1 MLFCDLILNFILGF
15 AVDQDNVVI
24 WVDKHISS
32 SSSNVWM
39 PYFLYWFD
47 LIRAG
52 VHDVAVTP
60 VESGEA
66 KYGDGNSNSAWKL
79 MLEMLEYSES
89 GKG

>member
-1 MLFCDLILNFILGF
+1 MIFCVLLLDVSPRFTVN
-15 AVDQDNVVI
+15 QDNAV
-24 WVDKHISS
+24 ISS
-32 SSSNVWM
+32 KVWM
-39 PYFLYWFD
+39 AYFLYWFD
-47 LIRAG
+47 LIRAS

>member
-1 MLFCDLILNFILGF
+1 
-15 AVDQDNVVI
+15 
-24 WVDKHISS
+24 
-32 SSSNVWM
+32 M
-39 PYFLYWFD
+39 PYVQYQSD

>member
-1 MLFCDLILNFILGF
+1 
-15 AVDQDNVVI
+15 
-24 WVDKHISS
+24 
-32 SSSNVWM
+32 M
-39 PYFLYWFD
+39 PYFLYWLD
-47 LIRAG
+47 LIRAS